1 MSTLDYVTRLTTHL
15 KNRVCDVQTEW
26 RPDGAVEILATTP
39 KGHQLLITRSE
50 SPVMETIASHTQI
63 PKQSNRQVLNLS
75 EDGQLASLQAI
86 TWDDDLSCQYIH
98 KHPSPTPD
106 TLVERVDQ
114 FMTLIDRA
122 AAGLGVKSVRKTEL
136 DLGDDYYYLG
146 PVDGEVSFTH
156 NKKQELILH
165 KRQPGVEE
173 GLDLVYH
180 YNTQTGKE
188 QATASFQAEK
198 QDVQDLD
205 LPGWK
210 VQSLDDQTSLVT
222 YHVKDGYHNWDQF
235 VDQVQVGFY
244 EIYGRHFKEPGLD
257 LDVSDLDDFQSLKR

>member
-15 KNRVCDVQTEW
+15 KDRVCDVQTEW

-39 KGHQLLITRSE
+39 KGHQLRITRSE
-50 SPVMETIASHTQI
+50 SPVLETITSHTQI
-63 PKQSNRQVLNLS
+63 PNQTSRQALNLS
-75 EDGQLASLQAI
+75 EEGKLDGLLAT
-86 TWDDDLSCQYIH
+86 TWGDDLFCKMNH

-122 AAGLGVKSVRKTEL
+122 AAGLGVKSVRQTEL

-146 PVDGEVSFTH
+146 PVDGQVSFTH

-165 KRQPGVEE
+165 KRQLDIEE
-173 GLDLVYH
+173 GLDLAYH
-180 YNTQTGKE
+180 CNTVTGKE

-198 QDVQDLD
+198 QDVQNLS

-210 VQSLDDQTSLVT
+210 IQSLDDQTSLVT
-222 YHVKDGYHNWDQF
+222 YHVKDGYQNWDQF
-235 VDQVQVGFY
+235 VDDVQAGFY
-244 EIYGRHFKEPGLD
+244 EIYGRHFQEPGLG
-257 LDVSDLDDFQSLKR
+257 LDVSDLDDFQALKR